1 MSCFQNG
8 SSSLSNKK
16 NKSKNLKILVCLQN
30 LSKFQRNNLDQDP
43 NPDPFVSSADPG
55 CGSASTSKLNR
66 SAKHCF
72 KLGGDFSR
80 KIIGEGKL
88 RKL

>member
-1 MSCFQNG
+1 
-8 SSSLSNKK
+8 
-16 NKSKNLKILVCLQN
+16 LKILLCLQK
-30 LSKFQRNNLDQDP
+30 LSKFQRNNLDPDP
-43 NPDPFVSSADPG
+43 NPDPFVFSTDPG
-55 CGSASTSKLNR
+55 CGSASTSKLNG

-80 KIIGEGKL
+80 IIIGEGKL